1 MRVNMEEKNSC
12 VIRLNSIEKVKDFVS
27 RVSTFNCDVDI
38 IYGRYVIDG
47 TSIMGIFSLD
57 LTNPVTAMIHTDD
70 YEELKRFYNMME
82 DFK

>member
-1 MRVNMEEKNSC
+1 MDKNTC
-12 VIRLNSIEKVKDFVS
+12 VIKLNSIEKVKDFVS

-70 YEELKRFYNMME
+70 YDELKRFYDMME

>member
-1 MRVNMEEKNSC
+1 MEKNTC
-12 VIRLNSIEKVKDFVS
+12 VIRLNSIEKVKDFVN

-57 LTNPVTAMIHTDD
+57 LTNPVTAMIHTDNYD
-70 YEELKRFYNMME
+70 ELKRFFEMME

>member
-1 MRVNMEEKNSC
+1 MIEVEKNTC
-12 VIRLNSIEKVKDFVS
+12 VIRLNSIEKVKDFVN

-57 LTNPVTAMIHTDD
+57 LTNPVTAMIHTDN
-70 YEELKRFYNMME
+70 YEELKRFFEMME

>member
-1 MRVNMEEKNSC
+1 M
-12 VIRLNSIEKVKDFVS
+12 
-27 RVSTFNCDVDI
+27 DI

-70 YEELKRFYNMME
+70 YNELKRFFEIME

>member
-1 MRVNMEEKNSC
+1 MDEKNTC
-12 VIRLNSIEKVKDFVS
+12 VIRLNSIEKVKDFVN
-27 RVSTFNCDVDI
+27 RVSTFNCDIDI

-70 YEELKRFYNMME
+70 SRIYI
-82 DFK
+82 

>member
-1 MRVNMEEKNSC
+1 MIEVEKNTC
-12 VIRLNSIEKVKDFVS
+12 VIRLNSIEKVKDFVN
-27 RVSTFNCDVDI
+27 RVSIFDCDIDI

-70 YEELKRFYNMME
+70 YEELKRFFEMME

>member
-1 MRVNMEEKNSC
+1 MDEKNTC
-12 VIRLNSIEKVKDFVS
+12 IIKLNTIEKVKDFVN
-27 RVSTFNCDVDI
+27 RVSTFDCDIDI

-47 TSIMGIFSLD
+47 TSIMGIFSLN

-70 YEELKRFYNMME
+70 YEELKRFFDMME

>member
-1 MRVNMEEKNSC
+1 MNLEKSNSC

-70 YEELKRFYNMME
+70 YDELKRFFEMME

>member
-1 MRVNMEEKNSC
+1 MEEKNSC

-70 YEELKRFYNMME
+70 YEELKRFFDMME

>member
-1 MRVNMEEKNSC
+1 MIEVERNTC

-57 LTNPVTAMIHTDD
+57 LTNPVTALIHTDD
-70 YEELKRFYNMME
+70 YDELKRFFEMME

>member
-1 MRVNMEEKNSC
+1 MDKNTC
-12 VIRLNSIEKVKDFVS
+12 VIKLNSIEKVKNFVNQ
-27 RVSTFNCDVDI
+27 VSTFDCDVDI

-70 YEELKRFYNMME
+70 YEELKRFFEIME

>member
-1 MRVNMEEKNSC
+1 MGEKNTC
-12 VIRLNSIEKVKDFVS
+12 VIRLNSIEKVKDFVN

-70 YEELKRFYNMME
+70 YEELKRFYEIME

>member
-1 MRVNMEEKNSC
+1 MEKKNSC

-70 YEELKRFYNMME
+70 YEELKRFYEIME

>member
-1 MRVNMEEKNSC
+1 MIEVEKNTC

-70 YEELKRFYNMME
+70 YEELKRFYDMME

>member
-1 MRVNMEEKNSC
+1 MEEKNSC

-70 YEELKRFYNMME
+70 YEELKRFFDIME

>member
-1 MRVNMEEKNSC
+1 MEKNTC
-12 VIRLNSIEKVKDFVS
+12 VIRLNSIEKVKDFVN

-57 LTNPVTAMIHTDD
+57 LTNLVTAMIHTDD
-70 YEELKRFYNMME
+70 YDELKRFFEMME

>member
-1 MRVNMEEKNSC
+1 MIEVEKNTC
-12 VIRLNSIEKVKDFVS
+12 VIRLNSIEKVKDFVN
-27 RVSTFNCDVDI
+27 RVSTFSCDVDI

-70 YEELKRFYNMME
+70 YDELKRFFKMME

>member
-1 MRVNMEEKNSC
+1 MDEKNTC
-12 VIRLNSIEKVKDFVS
+12 VIRLNSIEKVKDFVN

-47 TSIMGIFSLD
+47 TSIMGIFSLN

-70 YEELKRFYNMME
+70 YEELKRFYDMME

>member
-1 MRVNMEEKNSC
+1 MDKNTC
-12 VIRLNSIEKVKDFVS
+12 VIKLNSIEKVKNFVNQ
-27 RVSTFNCDVDI
+27 VSTFECDVDV

-57 LTNPVTAMIHTDD
+57 LTNPVTVMIHTDD
-70 YEELKRFYNMME
+70 YDELKRFYEMME

>member
-1 MRVNMEEKNSC
+1 MDNNTCIIK
-12 VIRLNSIEKVKDFVS
+12 LNSIEKVKNFVN
-27 RVSTFNCDVDI
+27 RVSTFDCDVDI

-57 LTNPVTAMIHTDD
+57 LTNPVTVLIHTDD
-70 YEELKRFYNMME
+70 YDELKRFFKMME